1 RLQGQ
6 KRHLVNAL
14 PKQAQFWKIPYA
26 ISSDTKQEYDT
37 SRELRSGKH
46 DNEHEPTPS
55 SAQLATVPKFNL
67 PLKIPFLAHTAFKN
81 NAQKR
86 SQHKVDIGN
95 PSHASATSFCSSIPE
110 LSNIKDMLPQA
121 WKRLT
126 FAKASRT
133 LDHAN
138 AHLMI
143 CCPNVY
149 NQAAFNTWMDEKTF
163 LLLDKSPQV
172 IKEDMERQTPPVVRK
187 HYKKLLDYNKPI
199 PYDYIMMKRKKQW
212 SKGRTIGTIIAYSNT
227 CVGRLLRVAAL
238 ALQQMLKATWP
249 HHFGNIATPQLRQEV
264 HELFRANEEQPER
277 ELIFLNHDLVGFF
290 NSIPQPDIIQSVR
303 YLITEFSKNNNDILL
318 IDP

>member
-1 RLQGQ
+1 
-6 KRHLVNAL
+6 
-14 PKQAQFWKIPYA
+14 
-26 ISSDTKQEYDT
+26 
-37 SRELRSGKH
+37 
-46 DNEHEPTPS
+46 
-55 SAQLATVPKFNL
+55 
-67 PLKIPFLAHTAFKN
+67 
-81 NAQKR
+81 
-86 SQHKVDIGN
+86 
-95 PSHASATSFCSSIPE
+95 
-110 LSNIKDMLPQA
+110 
-121 WKRLT
+121 
-126 FAKASRT
+126 
-133 LDHAN
+133 
-138 AHLMI
+138 MI